1 MSIRDLLPAGVTPED
16 LVVGMAMLTAG
27 VTTVAVWQ
35 TLTIRDKLAPRLR
48 LLRAQRAMMKSDY
61 LNDKGEVVPDNST
74 MSQIR
79 QVVERLKLAKG
90 RDAEKATLAL
100 TRAGMRSKDALV
112 LYQFARLSLPL
123 AMGLVGAVLLYILE
137 VPKLPVPLRALVTM
151 TMVVLGA
158 YAPNVFVRNA
168 AQKRRHKIERA
179 MPDTLDMM
187 VISAE
192 AGLSLDA
199 AFNRVAKELAPAWPE
214 MADELALTSIELTF
228 LSDRRRAMD
237 NLAQRV
243 ELESIRAVINT
254 LRQSE
259 KYGTPLAQS
268 LRVLSAE
275 FRNARMMRAEAKAA
289 RLPVLMTLPMVLFI
303 MPPLFIV
310 LIGPA
315 ILQVIDE
322 MSHF

>member
-1 MSIRDLLPAGVTPED
+1 
-16 LVVGMAMLTAG
+16 
-27 VTTVAVWQ
+27 
-35 TLTIRDKLAPRLR
+35 
-48 LLRAQRAMMKSDY
+48 
-61 LNDKGEVVPDNST
+61 

-90 RDAEKATLAL
+90 RDAEKASMAL

-112 LYQFARLSLPL
+112 LYQFARLCLPL
-123 AMGLVGAVLLYILE
+123 AMGLLAALMLYLFE
-137 VPKLPVPLRALVTM
+137 VPKLPVPLRAVVTM
-151 TMVVLGA
+151 TMLVLGA
-158 YAPNVFVRNA
+158 YAPNLYVRNV

-199 AFNRVAKELAPAWPE
+199 TFNRVAKELAPAWPE
-214 MADELALTSIELTF
+214 MADELALTAIELTF

-303 MPPLFIV
+303 LPPLFIV

-322 MSHF
+322 LSHF

>member
-1 MSIRDLLPAGVTPED
+1 MNLRDLLPAGVTPED

-27 VTTVAVWQ
+27 VTTIAVWQ
-35 TLTIRDKLAPRLR
+35 TLTVRDRLAPRLR
-48 LLRAQRAMMKSDY
+48 LLQARRAVMKSDY
-61 LNDKGEVVPDNST
+61 LKGDTEVVPDSAT

-90 RDAEKATLAL
+90 RDAEKASMAL

-112 LYQFARLSLPL
+112 LYQFARLCLPL
-123 AMGLVGAVLLYILE
+123 AMGLLAALMLYLFE
-137 VPKLPVPLRALVTM
+137 VPKLPVPLRAVVTM
-151 TMVVLGA
+151 TMLVLGA
-158 YAPNVFVRNA
+158 YAPNLYVRNV

-199 AFNRVAKELAPAWPE
+199 TFNRVAKELAPAWPE
-214 MADELALTSIELTF
+214 MADELALTAIELTF

-303 MPPLFIV
+303 LPPLFIV

-322 MSHF
+322 LSHF